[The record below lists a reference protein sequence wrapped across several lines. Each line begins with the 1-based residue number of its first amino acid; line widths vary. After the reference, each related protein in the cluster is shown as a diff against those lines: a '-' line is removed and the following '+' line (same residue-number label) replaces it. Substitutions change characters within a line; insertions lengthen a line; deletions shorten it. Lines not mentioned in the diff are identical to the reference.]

1 VGIKKCKI
9 PISIRYSI
17 VIYVIYQRKKVNYM
31 SNKNALTFMK
41 VEEEIEVDW
50 AYILF
55 NNMCNELDRWTK
67 M

>member
-1 VGIKKCKI
+1 
-9 PISIRYSI
+9 
-17 VIYVIYQRKKVNYM
+17 M

-67 M
+67 MQEKMQVGGRWRKNK